1 MSKITFGNGI
11 LNKLPSSVQALLD
24 KVGDKKIDTLEIFRR
39 PLEKELTGALDFL
52 TNDSVKKFLN
62 KSNYDK
68 LFHLGLIINN
78 KFIFDKQE
86 NFHFEKM
93 PKGFRKPNVE
103 YSAVSNVPNITIK
116 QLFRETRKKMG
127 DNKFFGYDALKNN
140 CQDFVVASLEA
151 IGASFNKD
159 FVKQDLTDLVKRI
172 PKWQQKFSTA
182 LIGVARDVKRISG
195 TGHCPMMGKN
205 VNIKK
210 ELKEIATQLDGAV
223 KAHSQQS
230 QRLKKIVKI
239 KGGIIDSSDE
249 EEEQPP
255 PQNTTIIQQPVPIL
269 DNPNQGI
276 IPTLQNPNQST
287 IIRRRQQ
294 QQQQQSNQGGSQGSG
309 MKKNNPWIDALKE
322 YNKNKGQWCLPKK
335 GSKEY
340 DEVKKIMDRNKKPKK
355 SVIEPKKEKP
365 KKSLIEMM
373 KEFNNKYN
381 LSEIKKQ
388 TFNTKEELQKYIDE
402 YVKEIND
409 IRNQLGKIEDQIEFM
424 KNNKELSVDYN
435 DNSKNFLRRVKK
447 LMKEK
452 KIIVQF

>member
-52 TNDSVKKFLN
+52 TGDSVKKFLN

-68 LFHLGLIINN
+68 LFHLGIIINN

-86 NFHFEKM
+86 NFHFEKI

-103 YSAVSNVPNITIK
+103 YSPVSNVPDITIK

-249 EEEQPP
+249 EEEQQPP
-255 PQNTTIIQQPVPIL
+255 PQNTTIINQPVPIL
-269 DNPNQGI
+269 ENPNQGL
-276 IPTLQNPNQST
+276 IPTLQNINQST
-287 IIRRRQQ
+287 IMRRRQQ
-294 QQQQQSNQGGSQGSG
+294 QQQQSNQGSQGSG

>member
-1 MSKITFGNGI
+1 MSKITFEGEGI

-52 TNDSVKKFLN
+52 TGDSVKKFLN

-68 LFHLGLIINN
+68 LFHLGIIINN

-86 NFHFEKM
+86 NFHFEKI

-103 YSAVSNVPNITIK
+103 YSPVSNIPDITIK

-127 DNKFFGYDALKNN
+127 DKKFFGYDALKNN
-140 CQDFVVASLEA
+140 CQDFVVASLES
-151 IGASFNKD
+151 IRASFNKD

-223 KAHSQQS
+223 KAHSEQS

-239 KGGIIDSSDE
+239 KGGSNPQSGEGKRDRDSFFNRMITLNRQLEENPPPPPPPPTSTQGISIPPAGSNPQPQDPNRESRLRALLALERRRRADE
-249 EEEQPP
+249 E
-255 PQNTTIIQQPVPIL
+255 
-269 DNPNQGI
+269 
-276 IPTLQNPNQST
+276 
-287 IIRRRQQ
+287 RRQKEL
-294 QQQQQSNQGGSQGSG
+294 NERGAEERSQGRG
-309 MKKNNPWIDALKE
+309 MKKNNPWLDF
-322 YNKNKGQWCLPKK
+322 
-335 GSKEY
+335 
-340 DEVKKIMDRNKKPKK
+340 VKKVRKQNPSLTYKQVLIKA
-355 SVIEPKKEKP
+355 
-365 KKSLIEMM
+365 KSL
-373 KEFNNKYN
+373 Y
-381 LSEIKKQ
+381 KK
-388 TFNTKEELQKYIDE
+388 
-402 YVKEIND
+402 
-409 IRNQLGKIEDQIEFM
+409 
-424 KNNKELSVDYN
+424 
-435 DNSKNFLRRVKK
+435 
-447 LMKEK
+447 
-452 KIIVQF
+452 